1 MVVGGLWF
9 EGSLFWG
16 CGCWLSGWV
25 DVGTF
30 TEFESGLVEWEA
42 SVESPEVELIAL
54 GAAAEA
60 LKEVAL

>member
-1 MVVGGLWF
+1 M
-9 EGSLFWG
+9 
-16 CGCWLSGWV
+16 
-25 DVGTF
+25 GTF